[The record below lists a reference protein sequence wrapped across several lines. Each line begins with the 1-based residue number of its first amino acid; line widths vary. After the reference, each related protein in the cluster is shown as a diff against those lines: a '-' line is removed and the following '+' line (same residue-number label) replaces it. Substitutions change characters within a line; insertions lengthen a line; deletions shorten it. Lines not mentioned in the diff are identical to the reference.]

1 MRQICPLSVYL
12 TNSHA
17 TA

>member
-1 MRQICPLSVYL
+1 MRQTCPLSVYL